1 MAILNQPSSSLRMKT
16 LTKSSVSFK
25 VVVDEA
31 ELCGMML
38 ASRNQ
43 AVRTKLSRHSRLLTD
58 IISQIL
64 APKSCRI

>member
-1 MAILNQPSSSLRMKT
+1 MKT

-31 ELCGMML
+31 ELCRMLL

-43 AVRTKLSRHSRLLTD
+43 AVKTKPSRHSSLMID
-58 IISQIL
+58 IIPQIFS
-64 APKSCRI
+64 A